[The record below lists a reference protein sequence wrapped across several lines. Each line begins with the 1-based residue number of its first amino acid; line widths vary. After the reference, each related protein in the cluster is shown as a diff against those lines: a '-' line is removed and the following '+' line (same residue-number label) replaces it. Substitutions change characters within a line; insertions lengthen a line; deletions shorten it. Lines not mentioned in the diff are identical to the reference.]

1 MYGSPDKQTVGGAV
15 VSFLLRPCA
24 FLGLVVFGERRG
36 TSSTFTSLR
45 AWTGQTSKADP
56 DSAKQL
62 VRKYLHCYG
71 PSAVDGLAAWL
82 GCSGQQARRIWNTVK
97 DEIEPAKVLGKRV
110 FFLSEDRE
118 QLLSPSL
125 PENSLILLG
134 GHDPYLDQKDRLILQ
149 PDRALHKH
157 IWKIVGNPGA
167 VLYRGE
173 IAGIWRSKKAKK
185 GMELSFKIWKE
196 IDRKAVSGLGESYAA
211 FRQENLE
218 TINFL

>member
-1 MYGSPDKQTVGGAV
+1 M
-15 VSFLLRPCA
+15 
-24 FLGLVVFGERRG
+24 
-36 TSSTFTSLR
+36 
-45 AWTGQTSKADP
+45 
-56 DSAKQL
+56 
-62 VRKYLHCYG
+62 
-71 PSAVDGLAAWL
+71 
-82 GCSGQQARRIWNTVK
+82 
-97 DEIEPAKVLGKRV
+97 
-110 FFLSEDRE
+110 
-118 QLLSPSL
+118 
-125 PENSLILLG
+125 
-134 GHDPYLDQKDRLILQ
+134 Q

-157 IWKIVGNPGA
+157 IWKIVRNPGA